1 MAFDAV
7 DYSNNIFKQYEAE
20 NINRAIIKATH
31 AFSAIN
37 GTDINVPVA
46 TGRWGSGSFKGDA
59 VLNAMIQIA
68 AASYVKRPLIFL
80 KMTDPTTVSIN
91 DIINMVIEKNYT
103 AANLAKIIVNATRTS
118 AYTRNQTENETI
130 TTISILKEL
139 GSTENNISDVQE
151 HLDKAAA
158 DYDRE
163 SIKTLSLAYREE
175 ATGESQRE
183 EDGGERG
190 EGEGGEGENEPL
202 PPPPRKKPKKR
213 KVARAWDPHQRPPAR
228 MKGRHQ
234 LR

>member
-1 MAFDAV
+1 
-7 DYSNNIFKQYEAE
+7 
-20 NINRAIIKATH
+20 
-31 AFSAIN
+31 
-37 GTDINVPVA
+37 
-46 TGRWGSGSFKGDA
+46 
-59 VLNAMIQIA
+59 
-68 AASYVKRPLIFL
+68 
-80 KMTDPTTVSIN
+80 
-91 DIINMVIEKNYT
+91 MVIENNYT

-183 EDGGERG
+183 EDGGER
-190 EGEGGEGENEPL
+190 EEGEGENEPL

-213 KVARAWDPHQRPPAR
+213 KVARASAPPPETASEDEGSSSIEITTE
-228 MKGRHQ
+228 KEE
-234 LR
+234 L